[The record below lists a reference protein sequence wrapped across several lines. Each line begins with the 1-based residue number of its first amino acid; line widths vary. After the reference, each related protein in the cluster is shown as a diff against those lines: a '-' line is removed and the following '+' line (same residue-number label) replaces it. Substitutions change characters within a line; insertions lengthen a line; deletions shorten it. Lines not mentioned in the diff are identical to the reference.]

1 MALEATT
8 DEGLDAMP
16 SVNRETANLNMA
28 SMNFEVFPL
37 LKKFSERK
45 FDPKHGFLPKA
56 RAS

>member
-1 MALEATT
+1 MALEVTT

-28 SMNFEVFPL
+28 SMNFEVFLP

-45 FDPKHGFLPKA
+45 YGPRQGFLSRA